1 MLMERF
7 YYVRMLPADRKLELY
22 KKLKGYFLFEN
33 SGQFNI
39 NDLLPIMDEKVK
51 DVIDILD
58 YEVFYNPL
66 EIYKDYS
73 YGRY

>member
-1 MLMERF
+1 MF
-7 YYVRMLPADRKLELY
+7 ISDLPKDEKLELY
-22 KKLKGYFLFEN
+22 KQLKGYFLFEN
-33 SGQFNI
+33 SGKFDI
-39 NDLLPIMDEKVK
+39 NELLPILDEKVK

-66 EIYKDYS
+66 EVYKDYS

>member
-1 MLMERF
+1 MVKF
-7 YYVRMLPADRKLELY
+7 VRDLAPAEKLELY

-33 SGQFNI
+33 AGKFNI

-51 DVIDILD
+51 DIIDILD

-66 EIYKDYS
+66 EVYKDYS